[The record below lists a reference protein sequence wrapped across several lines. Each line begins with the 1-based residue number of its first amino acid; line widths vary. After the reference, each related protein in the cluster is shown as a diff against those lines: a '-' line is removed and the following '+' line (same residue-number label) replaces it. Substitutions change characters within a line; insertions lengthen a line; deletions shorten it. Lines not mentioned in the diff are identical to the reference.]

1 MGVKRYEKRVP
12 VDAIQFEG
20 MDPNHINEIISFVQV
35 PVMMD
40 FTGGLNLRVIKSQLD
55 VLVVPVG
62 DYIVKDVTG
71 KQLIHMKQTAFD
83 AEYTEVAKNE

>member
-62 DYIVKDVTG
+62 DYIVKDATG
-71 KQLIHMKQTAFD
+71 KQLIYMKKAAFE
-83 AEYTEVAKNE
+83 AEYELVG

>member
-55 VLVVPVG
+55 VLVVAVG
-62 DYIVKDVTG
+62 DYIVKDATG
-71 KQLIHMKQTAFD
+71 KQLIYMKQAAFE
-83 AEYTEVAKNE
+83 AEYELVG

>member
-20 MDPNHINEIISFVQV
+20 MDTNHINEIISFVQV

-62 DYIVKDVTG
+62 DYIVKDATG
-71 KQLIHMKQTAFD
+71 KQLIYMKKAAFE
-83 AEYTEVAKNE
+83 AEYELVG

>member
-1 MGVKRYEKRVP
+1 MMGVKRYEKRVP

-62 DYIVKDVTG
+62 DYIVKDATG
-71 KQLIHMKQTAFD
+71 KQLIYMKKAAFE
-83 AEYTEVAKNE
+83 AEYELVG

>member
-55 VLVVPVG
+55 VLVVAVG
-62 DYIVKDVTG
+62 DYIVKDATG
-71 KQLIHMKQTAFD
+71 KQLIYMKQAAFE
-83 AEYTEVAKNE
+83 AEYESVG

>member
-1 MGVKRYEKRVP
+1 MAVKRYEKRVP

-55 VLVVPVG
+55 VLVVAVG
-62 DYIVKDVTG
+62 DYIVKDATG
-71 KQLIHMKQTAFD
+71 KQLIHMKQAAFE
-83 AEYTEVAKNE
+83 AEYELVG

>member
-1 MGVKRYEKRVP
+1 MGVKRYEKRIP

-20 MDPNHINEIISFVQV
+20 MDPSHINEIISFVQV

-62 DYIVKDVTG
+62 DYIVKDATG
-71 KQLIHMKQTAFD
+71 KQLIHMKQAAFE
-83 AEYTEVAKNE
+83 AEYELVG